1 MWRIY
6 ILMLGC
12 EGLKQ
17 SLCMCVLFLSFASL
31 LFAFQICQNSISKE
45 TWQTKS
51 AWPVY
56 FPDLSRNGLLVLFL
70 GRGFF
75 FTIRKPLS
83 AQDYKWVPLN
93 CEPETNRLP
102 ANCCISNIYINHLQ
116 HGVLA
121 LGVKDL
127 IAFVTHSRFA
137 TFRDFLKRFF
147 KQKNQQLF
155 ILKTS
160 VT

>member
-1 MWRIY
+1 MENIHTDVRVWRVKTVSLYVCSFSFLCVFTVCISNLSKLY
-6 ILMLGC
+6 LERNMANKICLACLLPGSF
-12 EGLKQ
+12 EEWAPGLVPRK
-17 SLCMCVLFLSFASL
+17 
-31 LFAFQICQNSISKE
+31 
-45 TWQTKS
+45 
-51 AWPVY
+51 
-56 FPDLSRNGLLVLFL
+56 
-70 GRGFF
+70 GFF

-127 IAFVTHSRFA
+127 IPFVTHSRFA

-155 ILKTS
+155 ISKTS

>member
-1 MWRIY
+1 MANKIR
-6 ILMLGC
+6 LARLLPGSF
-12 EGLKQ
+12 EERASGLVPRK
-17 SLCMCVLFLSFASL
+17 
-31 LFAFQICQNSISKE
+31 
-45 TWQTKS
+45 
-51 AWPVY
+51 
-56 FPDLSRNGLLVLFL
+56 
-70 GRGFF
+70 GFF

-93 CEPETNRLP
+93 CEPETNRLS

-127 IAFVTHSRFA
+127 IAFVTHLRFS
-137 TFRDFLKRFF
+137 TFKDFLKSVF
-147 KQKNQQLF
+147 KQNNQQLF

-160 VT
+160 VTETRRRLCSKFSSTTWSVQPANSSADRQQLYRTLHHLFGTR